1 MNEFRQALD
10 AYAEG
15 RLDLAALERELNLG
29 LVKQPQLAPMH
40 GALVEAS
47 YRSGRIAGES
57 YLKLTGV
64 IRAFQQSQ
72 PKVSVQVAPASPAAG
87 AEDKTQFRAPKAAP
101 PTGASGT
108 PAAPGDAEKTQ
119 FRAPRAAAA
128 AANAASTGAQA
139 GAASFEAPTSG
150 AAGSGAPLDGVSP

>member
-10 AYAEG
+10 AHADG

-29 LVKQPQLAPMH
+29 LARQPQLAPMH
-40 GALVEAS
+40 GALVEAL

-72 PKVSVQVAPASPAAG
+72 PRVNVQVVAPAAG
-87 AEDKTQFRAPKAAP
+87 APDKTQFRAPKAAP
-101 PTGASGT
+101 SSASGVT
-108 PAAPGDAEKTQ
+108 DAPAAPASGDAEKTQ
-119 FRAPRAAAA
+119 FR
-128 AANAASTGAQA
+128 
-139 GAASFEAPTSG
+139 
-150 AAGSGAPLDGVSP
+150 